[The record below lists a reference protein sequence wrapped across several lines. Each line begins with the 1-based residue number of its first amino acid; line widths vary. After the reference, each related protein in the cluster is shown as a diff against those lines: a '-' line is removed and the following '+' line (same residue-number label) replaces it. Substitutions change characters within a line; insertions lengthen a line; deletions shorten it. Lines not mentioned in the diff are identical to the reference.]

1 MRTIST
7 IFALLALSSCLFAQE
22 DVVDIS
28 LPLRTG
34 QKVILNLRFADKI
47 EVKTWDKKELF
58 IRANVLI
65 NGGLLNDAHKIDT
78 VDGR

>member
-1 MRTIST
+1 MRTIFT

-58 IRANVLI
+58 IRANVHHQRWLAERCPQ
-65 NGGLLNDAHKIDT
+65 DRHC
-78 VDGR
+78 DGR